1 MRITLLAAL
10 ALFALPAQAQVAFS
24 PIVGFDL
31 EAEGPMIGLAFEVG
45 APLEGVPLRPAIR
58 PLVEYIFADDGPG
71 LGDVDGF
78 DLSIIRAQVD
88 LIARFET
95 SPGSTF
101 LPYAKAGAGIEYIS
115 VSFDDDLGLGDD
127 FDSSD
132 TEFAVNIGGG
142 AEFSRFF
149 VEGGLGLTGIEGI
162 RVRGGYRF

>member
-1 MRITLLAAL
+1 MRIPLLAAL

-24 PIVGFDL
+24 PIIGFDL

-45 APLEGVPLRPAIR
+45 APLEGIPLQPAIR

-71 LGDVDGF
+71 FGGIDGV

-88 LIARFET
+88 LVGRFET

-115 VSFDDDLGLGDD
+115 VSVDDDLGLGAD
-127 FDSSD
+127 FSESD

-142 AEFSRFF
+142 VEFSRIF

-162 RVRGGYRF
+162 RVRAGYRF